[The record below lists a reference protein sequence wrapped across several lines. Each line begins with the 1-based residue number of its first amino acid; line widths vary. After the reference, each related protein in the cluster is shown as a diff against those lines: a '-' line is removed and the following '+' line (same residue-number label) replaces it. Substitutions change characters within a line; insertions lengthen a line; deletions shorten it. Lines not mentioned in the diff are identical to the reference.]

1 MKNLWLI
8 FLGVLL
14 FSCDGEEVTP
24 TLKLASVY
32 FPLEI
37 GAYRDYEV
45 EEITFNLEGPD
56 TSHYFLRE
64 VFNDSIVSGQGDVR
78 YLMQRFT
85 SVDQV
90 AWTLS
95 DTWTARKVDQSIIV
109 TEDNIDYLKLAS
121 PVALG
126 TTWNGNAFNTLSAV
140 GYYYIGNTASVSNVE
155 LPVESEVIKLVI
167 EDIEA
172 NLVNQDQRYEWY
184 AEGIGLIAKDYISLE
199 FCTINCGELGEIQSG
214 RILKQTLVAY
224 GAL

>member
-1 MKNLWLI
+1 MKNLWLL
-8 FLGVLL
+8 FLGVVL
-14 FSCDGEEVTP
+14 FSCDGEVVTP
-24 TLKLASVY
+24 TLKLASAY
-32 FPLEI
+32 FPFEI

-56 TSHYFLRE
+56 TSNYFLRE

-85 SVDQV
+85 SADQET
-90 AWTLS
+90 WTLS
-95 DTWTARKVDQSIIV
+95 NTWTARKVDQSIIV

-126 TTWNGNAFNTLSAV
+126 TTWNGNSFNTLSTI
-140 GYYYIGNTASVSNVE
+140 GYYYAANTETVTALE
-155 LPVESEVIKLVI
+155 LPADSELIKLVI

-172 NLVNQDQRYEWY
+172 NLVNQDERYEWY
-184 AEGIGLIAKDYISLE
+184 AEGLGLIAKDYISLE